1 MRQMDITK
9 EQIKELLLERNLF
22 RSVMDSLADDTE
34 LVLDSLTLVWFLNGL
49 ESRYGLNLQLDDGD
63 WEQFGSINAIH
74 QLLHRKSKEA
84 EGAES
89 H

>member
-22 RSVMDSLADDTE
+22 RSVTDILAYDTE

-49 ESRYGLNLQLDDGD
+49 ETRYGLNLRLDDEEWD
-63 WEQFGSINAIH
+63 QFRSINAIH
-74 QLLHRKSKEA
+74 RLLHRKSREA